1 MKKLLSP
8 FLIALAMLSGAQA
21 QQAPAAAPAPAPAA
35 PVAAAPKAAAPLPK
49 VDVILNPEAVELFST
64 LPVQEQ
70 GRVKPLDTLARFRLL
85 RFSGKQSGI
94 AATRIDEETGKALP
108 INDPATG
115 KPLLNAEG
123 KPYKFTAL
131 EWLLVSWFRP
141 DIAKELNVFIV
152 DNSDAITELSLPAK
166 QKRDRY
172 SFNAIQPARQAL
184 MEKMTEIRAVE
195 TKDRTPVQRALGK
208 LAMDF
213 LEYEMILGHFDF
225 ARPEFTEFAAS
236 LPPEIAPTVKE
247 GIPDWAAFLPKA
259 AEHLKANPQ
268 LFSDPTSVPWLAQVV
283 QIMLSAQMSGDA
295 ESFPRF
301 FPPPAEQKE
310 VWHNIGT
317 IMSAALKT
325 NTVSPEDAGH
335 LKRFEDLFAAAN
347 SGDAAKYIAAV
358 TATRD
363 EVEKLAAARNES
375 GHVAMEL
382 SYHRFD
388 YFYKALLCF
397 VIGSICL
404 GLSWVSPGT
413 GWSKVCTYLCVVLS
427 VAGAALGTVG
437 IVIRCL
443 IMERPPITTL
453 YETIIF
459 ITATGVILALI
470 AELMTKKG
478 WALTVASLAGTVGM
492 FLSIR
497 FMTMEGR
504 DTMEQLQAVLITN
517 FWLATHVPC
526 VNLGYAVCMVA
537 AIFSAI
543 YVILR
548 IGGGLKPGDSSA
560 RELTRLAYGFVM
572 AGLLLSLI
580 GTVLGGIWA
589 NYSWGRFWGWDPK
602 ENGAL
607 LIVLMCLVILH
618 ARLGGY
624 IREAGFH
631 NCSIFLGMIV
641 AFSWFATNQLG
652 IGLHSYGAMEGAWKW
667 LYIFWGS
674 MTLLIIIGTAL
685 AFAAREKSSGGK
697 DKRRDRAAAN
707 KTAEGAA

>member
-1 MKKLLSP
+1 MKFSFRSSLL
-8 FLIALAMLSGAQA
+8 ALCAAIGLQVNA
-21 QQAPAAAPAPAPAA
+21 QQAPTPPAA
-35 PVAAAPKAAAPLPK
+35 PVAPNAPAAAMPMPALDI
-49 VDVILNPEAVELFST
+49 VLNPEAVELFSS

-94 AATRIDEETGKALP
+94 SATRVDEETGKVLP
-108 INDPATG
+108 VNDPATS
-115 KPLLNAEG
+115 KPLLKADG
-123 KPYKFTAL
+123 KPFKFTAM

-141 DIAKELNVFIV
+141 DIAKELNVFVV
-152 DNSDAITELSLPAK
+152 DNSDAVVELSLPAK

-172 SFNAIQPARQAL
+172 SFNDIKPARPAL
-184 MEKMTEIRAVE
+184 MDKMSELRQIE
-195 TKDRTPVQRALGK
+195 SKNRTPVQRALAK
-208 LAMDF
+208 LAMDY
-213 LEYEMILGHFDF
+213 LEYEMILGAFDF
-225 ARPEFTEFAAS
+225 ARPEFIEFAAS
-236 LPPEIAPTVKE
+236 LPADIAPTVKD

-268 LFSDPTSVPWLAQVV
+268 LFQNPASSPWLATVV
-283 QIMLSAQMSGDA
+283 QIMLSSQMSGDT

-317 IMSAALKT
+317 IMSDALKT
-325 NTVSPEDAGH
+325 SAISADDIAH
-335 LKRFEDLFAAAN
+335 FKRFTDLYKAVNSGNAAN
-347 SGDAAKYIAAV
+347 YVAEVK
-358 TATRD
+358 ATHD
-363 EVEKLAAARNES
+363 EVERLAEARNES
-375 GHVAMEL
+375 GHVALEL
-382 SYHRFD
+382 GYHRFD

-397 VIGSICL
+397 IFSSILL
-404 GLSWVSPGT
+404 GLSWASPGS
-413 GWSKVCTYLCVVLS
+413 GFSKGCVRLCVALCIV
-427 VAGAALGTVG
+427 GAALSTYG
-437 IVIRCL
+437 IIVRCL
-443 IMERPPITTL
+443 IMERPPITNL

-459 ITATGVILALI
+459 ISAAGVIGALV
-470 AELMTKKG
+470 AEWMTKKG
-478 WALTVASLAGTVGM
+478 WALTVATVAGTGGM

-543 YVILR
+543 YVV
-548 IGGGLKPGDSSA
+548 LKLAGKVKGGDSSA
-560 RELTRLAYGFVM
+560 RELTRLAYSFVM
-572 AGLLLSLI
+572 AGLLLSLV

-624 IREAGFH
+624 IKEAGFH
-631 NCSIFLGMIV
+631 NANLFLGMIV
-641 AFSWFATNQLG
+641 LFSWFATNQLG
-652 IGLHSYGAMEGAWKW
+652 IGLHSYGAMEGAWMW
-667 LYIFWGS
+667 LYIFWG
-674 MTLLIIIGTAL
+674 TFTAL
-685 AFAAREKSSGGK
+685 IVVGVVLSFLDRTQRSGK
-697 DKRRDRAAAN
+697 KDRASKKELNLGDA
-707 KTAEGAA
+707 AEGSA